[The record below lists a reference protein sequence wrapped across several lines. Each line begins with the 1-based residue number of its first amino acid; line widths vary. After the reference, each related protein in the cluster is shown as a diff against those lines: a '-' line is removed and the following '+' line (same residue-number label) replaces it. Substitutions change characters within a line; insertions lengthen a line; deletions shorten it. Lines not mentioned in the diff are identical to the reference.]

1 MKNISKRIKIDLY
14 SPTTYEVVK
23 TQQGDNNSR
32 IIEFEIYDK
41 GEPYIIS
48 DTVSFTVE
56 GTRGDGS
63 SFIIDDYVVNDNIVS
78 VVLTYDILR
87 YPGNI
92 VAKLVMYERESIL
105 STTTFK
111 ICCEKYVVDKDN
123 VIKENQNLID
133 YLVNRIKDLQYNLS
147 LHKSDKENP
156 HEVSKEQVGLGN
168 VPNVIT
174 NDQTPTYEEAE
185 TLENISSGEVL
196 SVAFGKISKAISSL
210 ISHIKDTVIHI
221 TSTERDNWNF
231 AKEHADSAHAP
242 ADAQKNQNAF
252 GTIMSTDGEINLKA
266 TSESDTV
273 RLEIDSPITIKQLNS
288 SSGYRLKI
296 MHSQTTGYKHIPS
309 GGADGQILRWS
320 KDGTAVWGSDNNTTY
335 SDFTGCTASAAG
347 THGLVPA
354 PPENSV
360 ERILCANG
368 EWAQLDLQLAKT
380 NGTLILRSYLN
391 GNLTNTINITTAS
404 TEYSG
409 VMSAS
414 DKIKLD
420 GIETGAQVN
429 QNSFGKLK
437 VVRGSIIETWDAK
450 SSEDTLVVKSGD
462 NMSVSFSEE
471 NGLVISGN
479 YGNATQ
485 YGNGLMSTTDK
496 IKLDN
501 CLTETQSRA
510 LFALKS
516 EITDDTKDS
525 GWQTATLTNAF
536 ELYSATANPVQYR
549 KVGKIVYVEGAVKP
563 AGDVSGSGDT
573 YTIFTLPSGYRPANN
588 KYFLCQGSTKNT
600 WLCTVGSNGNVTFS
614 RYGTNTYADPTT
626 STWLPFNFSFLTD

>member
-32 IIEFEIYDK
+32 IIEFEIYEK

-48 DTVSFTVE
+48 DTVLFTVE

-63 SFIIDDYVVNDNIVS
+63 SFIIDDYMVNDNIVS
-78 VVLTYDILR
+78 VVLTYDVLR

-92 VAKLVMYERESIL
+92 VAKLVMYEGDAIL
-105 STTTFK
+105 STTAFK

-123 VIKENQNLID
+123 IVKENQNLID

-168 VPNVIT
+168 VPNVTT

-252 GTIMSTDGEINLKA
+252 GTVMSTNGEINLKA

-309 GGADGQILRWS
+309 GGTDGQILGWS
-320 KDGTAVWGSDNNTTY
+320 KDGTAAWNDVSLNKYVAVEPEGTVQMGVSLEIGDASYNVLFDN
-335 SDFTGCTASAAG
+335 
-347 THGLVPA
+347 
-354 PPENSV
+354 
-360 ERILCANG
+360 
-368 EWAQLDLQLAKT
+368 
-380 NGTLILRSYLN
+380 
-391 GNLTNTINITTAS
+391 AS
-404 TEYSG
+404 TTSVGLMNISDKTKLDGIAENANNYVHPTSAGNKHIPAGGSSGQILMWSADGTATWANNNPNVSKTVNESGFYLSIGDGVFSIDSATTTEAG
-409 VMSAS
+409 VMSAA
-414 DKIKLD
+414 DKTKLND
-420 GIETGAQVN
+420 CITKTE
-429 QNSFGKLK
+429 
-437 VVRGSIIETWDAK
+437 
-450 SSEDTLVVKSGD
+450 
-462 NMSVSFSEE
+462 SEE
-471 NGLVISGN
+471 
-479 YGNATQ
+479 
-485 YGNGLMSTTDK
+485 
-496 IKLDN
+496 
-501 CLTETQSRA
+501 

-516 EITDDTKDS
+516 EITDNTKDS
-525 GWQTATLTNAF
+525 GWQTATLTNNF